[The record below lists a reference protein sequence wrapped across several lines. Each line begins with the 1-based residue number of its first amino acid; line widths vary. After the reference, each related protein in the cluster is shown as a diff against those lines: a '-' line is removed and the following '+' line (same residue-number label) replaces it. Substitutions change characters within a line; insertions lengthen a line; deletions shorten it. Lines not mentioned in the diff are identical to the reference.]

1 MDSELLSLLCCPRTG
16 GKLRLASPAE
26 LICINAETRA
36 GQGQDHQHQAGSGE
50 LEQSLICDSAK
61 LCYPVRDG
69 LPVLLPNE
77 AFDLPK
83 SLNTSMVKLEKSLR
97 GTIILDDLDQNR
109 SIDQEEYKEKVK
121 DYQFE
126 LLTLQRA
133 LIETKHSVVVV
144 VEGPDAAG
152 KGGAIKRLVEKLDPR
167 TYRVYSI
174 VKPTQEESRHHYL
187 WRFWSKLPSYGE
199 IAIFDR
205 SWYGRVLVER
215 VEGFAT
221 GAEWKRAY
229 REINE
234 FERLLVDDGTLIVK
248 LYLHIS
254 KEEQLERFKRREA
267 DPMKHWKITEEDW
280 RNRRRWDEHNEAAQD
295 VFEQT
300 STPFA
305 PWTVVEANFK
315 WYARLKVLKT
325 AIKAMESLDLR

>member
-1 MDSELLSLLCCPRTG
+1 MDPELLSLLRCPRTG
-16 GKLRLASPAE
+16 GRLRLATASE
-26 LICINAETRA
+26 LVCINAQMQTKQSGTREHE
-36 GQGQDHQHQAGSGE
+36 QLSGE
-50 LEQSLICDSAK
+50 LGQSLICDSAK

-69 LPVLLPNE
+69 LPVLLPDE

-83 SLNTSMVKLEKSLR
+83 SLDTSMAKVEKSAR
-97 GTIILDDLDQNR
+97 KTVILDELDQNR
-109 SIDQEEYKEKVK
+109 SIDQDEYKERVK
-121 DYQFE
+121 EYQLE
-126 LLTLQRA
+126 LLTQQRA
-133 LIETKHSVVVV
+133 LSETKHNVLVII
-144 VEGPDAAG
+144 EGPDAAG

-174 VKPTQEESRHHYL
+174 VKPTQEEYAHHYL
-187 WRFWSKLPSYGE
+187 WRFWNKLPSYGE

-215 VEGFAT
+215 VEGFAA

-267 DPMKHWKITEEDW
+267 DPLKHWKITEEDW
-280 RNRRRWDEHNEAAQD
+280 RNRRKWDEHNEAAED
-295 VFEQT
+295 MFEQT

-325 AIKAMESLDLR
+325 AIKAVQSLDLH